1 MTYRSKFLFQAAILF
16 IFPYQ
21 HSVLIMMSYFRL
33 ATLKHSLPLVESLNE
48 GLTDLIDW
56 ITQGEQLVEDGRMG
70 RSADIQK
77 YAEDLQVIS
86 YHLIMFNVLVIYSEE
101 SDCKGDFVSVC
112 HIESQNL

>member
-1 MTYRSKFLFQAAILF
+1 M
-16 IFPYQ
+16 
-21 HSVLIMMSYFRL
+21 
-33 ATLKHSLPLVESLNE
+33 KHSLPLVESLNE

-86 YHLIMFNVLVIYSEE
+86 YHLIMFHILAIHSEA

>member
-1 MTYRSKFLFQAAILF
+1 M
-16 IFPYQ
+16 
-21 HSVLIMMSYFRL
+21 
-33 ATLKHSLPLVESLNE
+33 KHSLPLVESLNE

-86 YHLIMFNVLVIYSEE
+86 YHLFMFHLLVIHSEE
-101 SDCKGDFVSVC
+101 SDYDGNFVSVC
-112 HIESQNL
+112 HIKSQNL